1 MRFVIYSQ
9 KFTSLVIEAESA
21 GKGNEDLPCFAGITL
36 KDCCKRL

>member
-9 KFTSLVIEAESA
+9 KLASLVIEAEST
-21 GKGNEDLPCFAGITL
+21 GKGNMDLPCLAGITL